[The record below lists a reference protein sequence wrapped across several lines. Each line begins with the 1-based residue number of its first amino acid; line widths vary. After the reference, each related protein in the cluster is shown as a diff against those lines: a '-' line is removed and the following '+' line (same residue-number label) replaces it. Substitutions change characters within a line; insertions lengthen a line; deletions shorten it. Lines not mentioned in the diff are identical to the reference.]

1 MGHSH
6 RGADGDEQCR
16 MLLSP
21 RLSSTPTPG
30 GAPGI
35 CPLLSRPLAPQTN
48 MIPGSPGS
56 DELDSGF
63 NRLRKRKL
71 SFRRRTEK
79 GTGRA
84 WGGWKTGSLVG
95 RGEFRGAAMT
105 QGLSP
110 SPHDPHRR
118 GHRRGA
124 AERAEGAAAGQELP
138 GTGGAAGAGRV
149 GPLPL
154 QLALQLALQRRGR
167 APRAHPGGGRALPFP
182 QPPPG
187 G

>member
-1 MGHSH
+1 
-6 RGADGDEQCR
+6 
-16 MLLSP
+16 
-21 RLSSTPTPG
+21 
-30 GAPGI
+30 
-35 CPLLSRPLAPQTN
+35 

-84 WGGWKTGSLVG
+84 WGGWKRGSPVG
-95 RGEFRGAAMT
+95 GWVGIPRGRRDPGFVPP
-105 QGLSP
+105 LP
-110 SPHDPHRR
+110 DPHRR
-118 GHRRGA
+118 GHCRGA

-138 GTGGAAGAGRV
+138 GAGGPAGAGRV

-154 QLALQLALQRRGR
+154 QLTLQLALQR
-167 APRAHPGGGRALPFP
+167 
-182 QPPPG
+182 
-187 G
+187 

>member
-1 MGHSH
+1 MPH
-6 RGADGDEQCR
+6 AP
-16 MLLSP
+16 LP
-21 RLSSTPTPG
+21 TFSSTPTPG

-84 WGGWKTGSLVG
+84 WGGAGK
-95 RGEFRGAAMT
+95 RGAWWVGGNSE
-105 QGLSP
+105 GLP
-110 SPHDPHRR
+110 
-118 GHRRGA
+118 
-124 AERAEGAAAGQELP
+124 
-138 GTGGAAGAGRV
+138 
-149 GPLPL
+149 
-154 QLALQLALQRRGR
+154 
-167 APRAHPGGGRALPFP
+167 
-182 QPPPG
+182 
-187 G
+187 